1 MSQST
6 LLQTVPTPPPPA
18 LVIPPQGLVNMPSL
32 TQLVVPTR
40 PPLSEVSGNG
50 PSAARKRLKQGKT
63 ELEESLEL
71 APF

>member
-6 LLQTVPTPPPPA
+6 PLQTAPLPPPPA
-18 LVIPPQGLVNMPSL
+18 PVIPPQGLVNMPSS

-40 PPLSEVSGNG
+40 QPLSEVFGNG
-50 PSAARKRLKQGKT
+50 PSAARKRFKQGKT